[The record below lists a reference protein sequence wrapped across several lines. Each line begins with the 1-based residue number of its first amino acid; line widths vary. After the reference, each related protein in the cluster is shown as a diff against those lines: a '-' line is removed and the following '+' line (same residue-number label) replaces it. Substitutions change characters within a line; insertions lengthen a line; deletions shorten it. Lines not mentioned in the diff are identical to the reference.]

1 MNNLQVLSARVPIA
15 LLCNKQDLQF
25 SKKATTLESELEK
38 EIEELR
44 KVRKAT
50 LNDDDKEK
58 QRYLETLKKKFTFSE
73 VSSAVNLRFLECSVK
88 NEELADVYQFINS
101 QF

>member
-1 MNNLQVLSARVPIA
+1 MNNLQVLSSRVPIA
-15 LLCNKQDLQF
+15 IACNKQDLQF

-58 QRYLETLKKKFTFSE
+58 
-73 VSSAVNLRFLECSVK
+73 
-88 NEELADVYQFINS
+88 
-101 QF
+101 